1 MLADMKLSAV
11 LTQTSGRWVAH
22 CAEVDRAGEGD
33 TPDQAVASLR
43 EALVEYFGHTEA
55 VAPPPQAEIEP
66 IEIDV
71 AGMPRPRGAN
81 PTR

>member
-1 MLADMKLSAV
+1 MFHDMRVSAV

-22 CAEVDRAGEGD
+22 CEEVDRAGEGD

-43 EALVEYFGHTEA
+43 EALLEYFGHTEA
-55 VAPPPQAEIEP
+55 VAPPAESQVEP

-71 AGMPRPRGAN
+71 AGMPRSPS
-81 PTR
+81 TK